1 MIFFVK
7 IEIIFKMGAF
17 FGFENETFFGMK
29 VQIIR
34 MKEHIWASKKEDF
47 LREDLK
53 NFKLAM
59 KIMRL
64 FYVQFSH
71 FFVDD

>member
-34 MKEHIWASKKEDF
+34 MKEHI
-47 LREDLK
+47 
-53 NFKLAM
+53 
-59 KIMRL
+59 
-64 FYVQFSH
+64 
-71 FFVDD
+71 